1 MSAFETAAND
11 PALRQ
16 LLAEAL
22 KAVDAAE
29 GSILLVSADGE
40 RLRFVVAQS
49 AVANAL
55 LGLEQ
60 PLEKGIVGRSVSSQ
74 QPTIVNEAEQEGAF
88 DPSVDARTGV
98 RTKSIMVVPLLR
110 SARAIGALTAINSTA
125 PAGFSEND
133 LKSYTQSAEE
143 ITRRL
148 AQLGES

>member
-16 LLAEAL
+16 LLADAL
-22 KAVDAAE
+22 KAVDGAE
-29 GSILLVSADGE
+29 GAILLVSDDGE

-60 PLEKGIVGRSVSSQ
+60 PLEKGIVGRSVSLQ

-88 DPSVDARTGV
+88 DPSVDAKTGV
-98 RTKSIMVVPLLR
+98 RTKSIMVVPLIR
-110 SARAIGALTAINSTA
+110 SARGIGALTAVNSTA

-133 LKSYTQSAEE
+133 LKSYTHSAEE
-143 ITRRL
+143 ITRRI
-148 AQLGES
+148 AQLGDS